1 MPSKRMGAK
10 FTPLFEIGSYELLQ
24 LRPKFLENFG
34 SGNFSKI
41 YLLLFIQK
49 FTEVHESS
57 ASDKF
62 YKKTTEIYSKIHA
75 FCHNIRI
82 FDSLSG
88 SYELHVTSIHC
99 LF

>member
-1 MPSKRMGAK
+1 MGAK
-10 FTPLFEIGSYELLQ
+10 FNPLFEIGSYELLQ

-49 FTEVHESS
+49 FTDVHESS

-62 YKKTTEIYSKIHA
+62 YKKTTEIYSKTHA

-82 FDSLSG
+82 FKSLSD
-88 SYELHVTSIHC
+88 SYELCICNFNTLPFLNC
-99 LF
+99 